1 MAATSG
7 RDLVIKKDGTA
18 IAAVQSKGVS
28 INNEPVDITSDDDDA
43 WRTVLAEPGLRSI
56 DIDVSGVT
64 TDDILLDA
72 ISDGT
77 SSVALQVIE
86 IEYPSGALH
95 NGNFSLNN
103 LTRTGE
109 SAGAVTFSATL
120 ASSGEITYTAV
131 AP

>member
-7 RDLVIKKDGTA
+7 RDLIIKKDGTA

-64 TDDILLDA
+64 TDDILLAA
-72 ISDGT
+72 ISAGT
-77 SSVALQVIE
+77 SSVALQTIVIT
-86 IEYPSGALH
+86 YPSGALH
-95 NGNFSLNN
+95 SGSFSLNN

-120 ASSGEITYTAV
+120 ASSGEITYTPA
-131 AP
+131 A